1 MKQCIYT
8 SAQVYLDIKDSPIRD
23 SKKDQDDQIHDI
35 RVEIRGSWRSREVT
49 CQKQWDEYYSSNG
62 KRQDLWVGV
71 EL

>member
-1 MKQCIYT
+1 M
-8 SAQVYLDIKDSPIRD
+8 SASLHLYIEDLPIRD

-49 CQKQWDEYYSSNG
+49 CQKQWDEDYSSDR